1 MRRYGVF
8 LDVIIV
14 IEVLGLICLLLFA
27 SWPWR

>member
-14 IEVLGLICLLLFA
+14 IEVLGLICLLFFTT
-27 SWPWR
+27 WPWR